1 MWEVVK
7 TLRKRIREHGSE
19 LQHETRTRQVLV
31 DPLLRALGWDVADP
45 EQVTLEFL
53 VRVADGIGYA
63 DYALRVDGDIK
74 VIVETKSFN
83 TELDLKVLRQGLN
96 YCQKGDIPYLATT
109 NGIQWNIYETRG
121 EKLSSSFDVEKDS
134 VTEVCKKALDL
145 PTLAAEQVTVELESP
160 DPQSTPLPK
169 TITIPTDDADWQP
182 FPAAIWDMESK
193 LHAIRFPDGSRKD
206 INYWR
211 EAVQE
216 IAGWLI
222 DAGLFD
228 YKQLPIKSGKTGIGK
243 KVFIDRERFDGADP
257 VKDLFV
263 RSDNNLE
270 STVRMIEDMGQAPDQ
285 FKILFAKG

>member
-45 EQVTLEFL
+45 EQVTLELL
-53 VRVADGIGYA
+53 VRRGYA

-109 NGIQWNIYETRG
+109 NGIQWNIYDTRE
-121 EKLSSSFDVEKDS
+121 EKLLSSFDVEKDS
-134 VTEVCKKALDL
+134 VIEVCRKALEL
-145 PTLAAEQVTVELESP
+145 SALAAEQVTAELESP
-160 DPQSTPLPK
+160 DPQPAPSPK
-169 TITIPTDDADWQP
+169 TTTIPTDDADWRP
-182 FPAAIWDMESK
+182 FQAAILDTKSQ
-193 LHAIRFPDGSRKD
+193 LSAIRFPDGSRKD

-216 IAGWLI
+216 ITGWLI

-228 YKQLPIKSGKTGIGK
+228 YKQLPITSGKTGIGK

-257 VKDLFV
+257 VKAY
-263 RSDNNLE
+263 SC
-270 STVRMIEDMGQAPDQ
+270 GQIIISKAQ
-285 FKILFAKG
+285 SE

>member
-1 MWEVVK
+1 MWKVVK

-53 VRVADGIGYA
+53 VRVADGVGYA

-160 DPQSTPLPK
+160 DPQPTPLLK
-169 TITIPTDDADWQP
+169 TTTIPTDDADWQP
-182 FPAAIWDMESK
+182 FPAAIWDTESK
-193 LHAIRFPDGSRKD
+193 LYGIRFPDGSKKD

-216 IAGWLI
+216 ITEWLI
-222 DAGLFD
+222 DAGHFD
-228 YKQLPIKSGKTGIGK
+228 YKQLPIKSGKTGRGK
-243 KVFIDRERFDGADP
+243 IFIDKERFDGADP

-270 STVRMIEDMGQAPDQ
+270 NTVKMIDDMGQAPDQ